1 MSIINFNSN
10 IASLRTQRQLSL
22 SVGNLAKSFER
33 LSTGMRINSA
43 SDDAAGLAVADRLR
57 VNSRLYTAA
66 LRNVNDG
73 TSVSNI
79 ITDTIAQQQSIVTR
93 LQELAEQAASG
104 TYSDTQRKA
113 LSIEYNSLIQESHR
127 LAAATKFNGQ
137 SLLLGERGGSK
148 TLSIHAGINGS
159 SLSKLAIDTVDN
171 GKMSGILSG
180 IVDEEDLP
188 RGYDGEPAT
197 AEELRTMFG
206 HTTTVSLTDSFGVS
220 REVILAFSH
229 EEGNIRIHAF
239 SHEGD
244 GAYTRGDTEVINLDP
259 DTGRLIDSDQI
270 ELNLTFMG
278 GKASGTLKPD
288 LRGLYFS
295 DIPLD
300 SRIAVGIENS
310 VNLGG
315 TTALDFTSIET
326 AAQAGDALD
335 VLKNRQAQLSKQMG
349 KYGAFQSR
357 LESVANVITSSRENV
372 AAAESRI
379 RDADIANESATLV
392 RMQILQQAGTAVLAQ
407 ANQQPALLLS
417 LLQQ

>member
-1 MSIINFNSN
+1 MSIISFNSN

-73 TSVSNI
+73 ASVSNI

-127 LAAATKFNGQ
+127 LVAATKFNGQ
-137 SLLLGERGGSK
+137 SLLLGDRGGSK

-180 IVDEEDLP
+180 IVDGEDLP
-188 RGYDGEPAT
+188 RGYDADPIT
-197 AEELRTMFG
+197 AEELRLIFG
-206 HTTTVSLTDSFGVS
+206 LTTKTLFTNSEGVS
-220 REVILAFSH
+220 KEVILAFSH
-229 EEGNIRIHAF
+229 EEGDIKIHAF
-239 SHEGD
+239 SHDED
-244 GAYTRGDTEVINLDP
+244 GLYTGGNTTIAHLNAE
-259 DTGRLIDSDQI
+259 TGQLIDAGQI
-270 ELNLTFMG
+270 EVGVFMEGKLTGTLNL
-278 GKASGTLKPD
+278 D

-300 SRIAVGIENS
+300 SRLIVGSNNS